1 LLGIDEDEEREGS
14 FAVMAEAVGDDEEFE
29 ALNQHSNAYQWA
41 WHGAVQD
48 VFEAWNE

>member
-29 ALNQHSNAYQWA
+29 ALNQRSNAYQWA